1 MHEVSLPHKHADG
14 GADGAAVEGKAE
26 EAEVTIDE
34 RADEPLKANDQ
45 RTALARMR
53 LLCNA
58 LKAKLTPLDKRS
70 GVYSP
75 TTSPVLAHKLT
86 CACGGVCDFTFA
98 VCARACCVCVCV
110 CVVRRLEDDRGS
122 DEGQIGEGH

>member
-1 MHEVSLPHKHADG
+1 M
-14 GADGAAVEGKAE
+14 
-26 EAEVTIDE
+26 TIDE

-70 GVYSP
+70 GMCSP
-75 TTSPVLAHKLT
+75 NQPSPGTQINVRVRWRVRFHVR
-86 CACGGVCDFTFA
+86 C
-98 VCARACCVCVCV
+98 VCARVLRV
-110 CVVRRLEDDRGS
+110 
-122 DEGQIGEGH
+122 

>member
-1 MHEVSLPHKHADG
+1 VSLPHRHADG
-14 GADGAAVEGKAE
+14 GADGAAVEGEAE
-26 EAEVTIDE
+26 EAEEVTIDE

-70 GVYSP
+70 GMYSP
-75 TTSPVLAHKLT
+75 NQPSPGTQFT
-86 CACGGVCDFTFA
+86 CACGGVCDFVFA
-98 VCARACCVCVCV
+98 VCVCVVCVCVCV
-110 CVVRRLEDDRGS
+110 CCGRRLEDDRGS
-122 DEGQIGEGH
+122 DEGQIGKGH

>member
-1 MHEVSLPHKHADG
+1 VLHEVSLPHKHADG
-14 GADGAAVEGKAE
+14 GEAAAEDEAE

-70 GVYSP
+70 G
-75 TTSPVLAHKLT
+75 
-86 CACGGVCDFTFA
+86 
-98 VCARACCVCVCV
+98 
-110 CVVRRLEDDRGS
+110 
-122 DEGQIGEGH
+122 I